1 MVDKESL
8 ELLKKENR
16 RTILIML
23 TTLALTVVKLVIDLA
38 KVIKS

>member
-1 MVDKESL
+1 MDKEGL

-23 TTLALTVVKLVIDLA
+23 ATLVLTIVKLVIDLVRIL
-38 KVIKS
+38 KN